1 MAVTEGLDYMPLE
14 GRLGSGA
21 MDGSSNAAG
30 VTPEGVRAGDRAA
43 LQALVERR
51 GPAVVAFCTQVCGPQ
66 AAERA
71 AAEAFARFRAAVRDA
86 QTLGGLDPEALLRGA
101 TRHAAASMAR
111 QPSGPPPH
119 GRLRSRGTQTCEHVP
134 TMLAARANGALGD
147 ADVERLARHLERCER
162 CDALAEIFRRAELAY
177 QDPAIQTLGSD
188 TTTVL
193 LAALEA
199 VSEHGVG
206 TAPAPAADAPSGVA
220 LDGAFGHLP
229 DLDDEVPVE
238 AVPVAVAAEPE
249 LAVNALADLVEVEH
263 VDDPAAELDPEAL
276 SVEPLPDG
284 EPPLPEGPV
293 FYSTGE
299 HDAVDLGETV
309 EWDELP
315 DVAAEH
321 EGAVAVASGPAP
333 LLEGGHTR
341 RSRWRPLAVA
351 LPVLLVAACIA
362 GALAVAGVFG
372 GNDPT
377 PPVERTSAPRVQAP
391 VLTPLP
397 VKVKAPA
404 RATTAAPGAA
414 GTTASTGTATPG
426 AAGTTTTGAAA
437 PDAGTTPAT
446 PDAGTSAGT
455 GTTTP

>member
-14 GRLGSGA
+14 GRLGSGS
-21 MDGSSNAAG
+21 MEGSSNAPG

-43 LQALVERR
+43 LQALVDRR

-86 QTLGGLDPEALLRGA
+86 HTLSGLDPEALLRGA

-119 GRLRSRGTQTCEHVP
+119 GRLRSRGTQNCEHVP

-147 ADVERLARHLERCER
+147 ADVERLGRHLERCER
-162 CDALAEIFRRAELAY
+162 CNALAEIFHRAEMAY
-177 QDPAIQTLGSD
+177 QDPAIETLGSD

-193 LAALEA
+193 VAALES
-199 VSEHGVG
+199 VSERGVG
-206 TAPAPAADAPSGVA
+206 TAPAPAHDVPAGVA
-220 LDGAFGHLP
+220 MDGAFGHLP
-229 DLDDEVPVE
+229 DLEDEVPIEVVPAVVEPEAVE
-238 AVPVAVAAEPE
+238 AAAAVVEPE
-249 LAVNALADLVEVEH
+249 AVADLVEVEH
-263 VDDPAAELDPEAL
+263 VDDPVAELDPEAL
-276 SVEPLPDG
+276 AAEPLPED
-284 EPPLPEGPV
+284 EPPVPEGPV
-293 FYSTGE
+293 FYATAE

-309 EWDELP
+309 EWDEIP
-315 DVAAEH
+315 DAPGEH
-321 EGAVAVASGPAP
+321 EGVVAGPAAAAP

-341 RSRWRPLAVA
+341 RSRPRPLAVA

-362 GALAVAGVFG
+362 GALALAGVFG

-377 PPVERTSAPRVQAP
+377 PPVERTSVPRVEAP

-404 RATTAAPGAA
+404 PAAAVTPSTAGTAGTTSGAATTTGAA
-414 GTTASTGTATPG
+414 GTTP
-426 AAGTTTTGAAA
+426 
-437 PDAGTTPAT
+437 
-446 PDAGTSAGT
+446 GT
-455 GTTTP
+455 GTTPGASTATP

>member
-14 GRLGSGA
+14 GRLGSGS
-21 MDGSSNAAG
+21 MDGSSNAPG

-43 LQALVERR
+43 LQALVDRR

-147 ADVERLARHLERCER
+147 ADVDRLGRHLERCER
-162 CDALAEIFRRAELAY
+162 CNALAEIFRRAELAY
-177 QDPAIQTLGSD
+177 QDPAIETLGSD
-188 TTTVL
+188 TTAVL

-206 TAPAPAADAPSGVA
+206 TAPAPPADAPAGVA
-220 LDGAFGHLP
+220 MDGAFGHLP
-229 DLDDEVPVE
+229 DLDDEVPIEV
-238 AVPVAVAAEPE
+238 VPEVVPEAAEPE
-249 LAVNALADLVEVEH
+249 ADAVADLVEVEH
-263 VDDPAAELDPEAL
+263 VDDPAAELDPVAL
-276 SVEPLPDG
+276 AAEPLPDG
-284 EPPLPEGPV
+284 APPLPDGPV
-293 FYSTGE
+293 FYATGE

-315 DVAAEH
+315 DAAAEH
-321 EGAVAVASGPAP
+321 QGAVVVPSGPAP

-341 RSRWRPLAVA
+341 RSRPRPLAIA

-362 GALAVAGVFG
+362 GALALAGVFG

-404 RATTAAPGAA
+404 TPSATAGTAGTPGTA
-414 GTTASTGTATPG
+414 GTTTGTGTPG
-426 AAGTTTTGAAA
+426 AA
-437 PDAGTTPAT
+437 TTPGASTAT
-446 PDAGTSAGT
+446 P
-455 GTTTP
+455 